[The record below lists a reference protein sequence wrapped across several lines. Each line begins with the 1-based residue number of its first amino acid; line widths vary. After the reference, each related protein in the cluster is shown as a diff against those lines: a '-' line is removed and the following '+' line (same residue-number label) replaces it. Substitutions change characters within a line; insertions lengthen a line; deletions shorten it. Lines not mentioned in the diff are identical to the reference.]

1 MGSRIKCIYNYS
13 RLQNYTESPRRFSAA
28 TSGTPNEPV
37 LFITSVFPSI
47 PHTLF
52 IFFHLR
58 MSVSR
63 EPSEELES
71 HFKTTLIASLTIYN
85 SAQKSKSKSK
95 AAGPAMP
102 SCRSVLILRS
112 FITEHQHVRILHQIR
127 HPIHKDC
134 LLLNIS
140 L

>member
-1 MGSRIKCIYNYS
+1 M
-13 RLQNYTESPRRFSAA
+13 ESPRRFSAA

-37 LFITSVFPSI
+37 LFTSVFPSL
-47 PHTLF
+47 PYTSF

-85 SAQKSKSKSK
+85 SAQKSKYKFK
-95 AAGPAMP
+95 AANK
-102 SCRSVLILRS
+102 SVKVKEIDFTITEDNYLQILREIS
-112 FITEHQHVRILHQIR
+112 NSHSQEKYKVTVRWHYGFKYIPLALIRTEENGHW
-127 HPIHKDC
+127 
-134 LLLNIS
+134 
-140 L
+140 